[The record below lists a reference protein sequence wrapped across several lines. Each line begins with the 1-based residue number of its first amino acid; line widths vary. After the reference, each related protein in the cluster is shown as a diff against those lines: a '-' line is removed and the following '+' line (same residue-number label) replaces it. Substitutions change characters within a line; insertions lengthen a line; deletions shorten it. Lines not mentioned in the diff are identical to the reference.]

1 MYPSWRL
8 AVLPSNFGPRTKY
21 IWLYGLF
28 TSRCIHLYKVIFL
41 LFCVSALFG
50 KVMEE
55 TGAAAAIAKWLTKL
69 LGEKF
74 AILGVFFAGMLL
86 TYGGISALVIAF
98 TMYPIALA
106 VFKSA
111 NLPRRLIPG
120 VIAAGCSL
128 RRLHFR
134 VSSDN

>member
-1 MYPSWRL
+1 
-8 AVLPSNFGPRTKY
+8 
-21 IWLYGLF
+21 
-28 TSRCIHLYKVIFL
+28 
-41 LFCVSALFG
+41 
-50 KVMEE
+50 MEE

-120 VIAAGCSL
+120 LLPQAVLHL

-134 VSSDN
+134 VLLRQLILFRLSISAQR